1 MAMSRGLSPV
11 LRAIG
16 EDFEERLPGYHK
28 SRREGLVSL
37 AAVMLETRS
46 ANLMELAASLP
57 REIGSKDHRY
67 QYISRLLGN
76 PKISCDDVMASYAG
90 EIFARLSAAGQT
102 IVLMLDQSKIND
114 FNEVLMVS
122 VRIANR
128 ALPVAWRV
136 WWTRGNIGFV
146 TQQELLDVVRDWLP
160 AKD

>member
-28 SRREGLVSL
+28 SRREGLVTL
-37 AAVMLETRS
+37 AAVVLETRS

-76 PKISCDDVMASYAG
+76 PRAATTSWRPMRGRFSPGYRRQGRPSC
-90 EIFARLSAAGQT
+90 
-102 IVLMLDQSKIND
+102 
-114 FNEVLMVS
+114 
-122 VRIANR
+122 
-128 ALPVAWRV
+128 
-136 WWTRGNIGFV
+136 
-146 TQQELLDVVRDWLP
+146 
-160 AKD
+160 